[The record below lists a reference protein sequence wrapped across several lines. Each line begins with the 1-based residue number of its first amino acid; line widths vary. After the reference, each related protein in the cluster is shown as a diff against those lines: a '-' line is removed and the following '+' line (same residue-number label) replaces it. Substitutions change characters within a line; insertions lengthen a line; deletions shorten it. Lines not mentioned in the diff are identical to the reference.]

1 MPSDDDDVDVDVDE
15 EDEGDEEESIKCGL
29 ACTTI
34 PMVLGASVIAATYN
48 VDEDDFVVFL
58 TVDDEKEE
66 LEHVVAK
73 PTIRAF

>member
-1 MPSDDDDVDVDVDE
+1 MPSDDDDVDVDVDD
-15 EDEGDEEESIKCGL
+15 DEGDEEESIKCGL

-34 PMVLGASVIAATYN
+34 PMVLGVSVIAATYN

-58 TVDDEKEE
+58 TVDDEEEE

>member
-1 MPSDDDDVDVDVDE
+1 MPSDDDVDVD
-15 EDEGDEEESIKCGL
+15 EDEGDEDESIKCGL

-58 TVDDEKEE
+58 TADDEEEE
-66 LEHVVAK
+66 LEHVVAN

>member
-1 MPSDDDDVDVDVDE
+1 MPSDDDVD

-48 VDEDDFVVFL
+48 VDEDDFVSS
-58 TVDDEKEE
+58 
-66 LEHVVAK
+66 
-73 PTIRAF
+73 

>member
-1 MPSDDDDVDVDVDE
+1 MPSDDDVDVD
-15 EDEGDEEESIKCGL
+15 EDEGDEDESIKCGL

-48 VDEDDFVVFL
+48 VDDEDDFDVFL
-58 TVDDEKEE
+58 VADDEEEE
-66 LEHVVAK
+66 LEHVAN

>member
-1 MPSDDDDVDVDVDE
+1 MPSDDDVNVDVDD

-48 VDEDDFVVFL
+48 VDEDDFDVFL
-58 TVDDEKEE
+58 AADDEEE
-66 LEHVVAK
+66 ALEHVVAS

>member
-1 MPSDDDDVDVDVDE
+1 MPSDDDVDVD
-15 EDEGDEEESIKCGL
+15 EDEGDEDESIKCGL

-48 VDEDDFVVFL
+48 VDDEDDFDVFL
-58 TVDDEKEE
+58 TADDEEEE
-66 LEHVVAK
+66 LEHTVVAS

>member
-1 MPSDDDDVDVDVDE
+1 MPSDDDDVDVDVD

-58 TVDDEKEE
+58 AADDEEEE
-66 LEHVVAK
+66 LEHTVVAS